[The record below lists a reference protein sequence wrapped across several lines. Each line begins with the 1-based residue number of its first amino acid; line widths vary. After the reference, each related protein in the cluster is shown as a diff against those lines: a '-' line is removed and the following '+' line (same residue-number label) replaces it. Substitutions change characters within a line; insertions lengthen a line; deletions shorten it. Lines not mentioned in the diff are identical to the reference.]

1 VVGVGAG
8 GTRSRSAV
16 VVGLRMRTR
25 ARPSHSVGG
34 RRQQAHHS
42 QNQNGDRDLKLIF
55 HLIKPFR
62 LHISD
67 AADNRLDSKK

>member
-1 VVGVGAG
+1 MVRVGAV
-8 GTRSRSAV
+8 GTRCRSAI
-16 VVGLRMRTR
+16 VVGLSMRTR
-25 ARPSHSVGG
+25 ARPSRSVGG
-34 RRQQAHHS
+34 HRQQAHHS

>member
-8 GTRSRSAV
+8 GTRSRSAI
-16 VVGLRMRTR
+16 VVGLRMCTR
-25 ARPSHSVGG
+25 VRPSHRVGG
-34 RRQQAHHS
+34 RWQQAHHS

-67 AADNRLDSKK
+67 AAGNRLDSKK